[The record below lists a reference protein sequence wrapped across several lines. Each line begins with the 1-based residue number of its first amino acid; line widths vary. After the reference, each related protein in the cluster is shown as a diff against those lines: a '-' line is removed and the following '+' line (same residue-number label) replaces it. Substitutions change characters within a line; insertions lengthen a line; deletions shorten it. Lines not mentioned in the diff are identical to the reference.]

1 MGWLKTPGQQW
12 WWQGGWN
19 WEAGKMLELLEGCNT
34 SEIYSLV
41 SWVEVTD
48 TKAKQ
53 YVSLHKLK
61 RMVAVANCS
70 LCNFQVY
77 FFKMCTTVGGGVILV
92 DSTGLPYCWE
102 MCFAWAQWAMVQG
115 LSVQVTTL
123 DEVRTLIFG
132 EAWHGMMLRMTMND
146 DYIDWGCY
154 LWSIVRNRWFLL
166 AKHLRFWLAWDMTEC
181 AVCLVTTLFI
191 ILCLWENWMSGMF
204 YGLCHFGGFIV
215 ESQEFTL

>member
-1 MGWLKTPGQQW
+1 MKARLKDSMGWLKTPGQQW

-77 FFKMCTTVGGGVILV
+77 FFLNVHNSGGWGHTSGFNRIAILLGDV
-92 DSTGLPYCWE
+92 FCMSSMGHGSRVECAGNHLGRSANTDLWRSLARHDAE
-102 MCFAWAQWAMVQG
+102 DD
-115 LSVQVTTL
+115 
-123 DEVRTLIFG
+123 DEWWLH
-132 EAWHGMMLRMTMND
+132 WLRMLPV
-146 DYIDWGCY
+146 IH
-154 LWSIVRNRWFLL
+154 R
-166 AKHLRFWLAWDMTEC
+166 
-181 AVCLVTTLFI
+181 
-191 ILCLWENWMSGMF
+191 
-204 YGLCHFGGFIV
+204 
-215 ESQEFTL
+215 